1 MDEGIIEGSED
12 TSDAKDH
19 FTYDKQISKGGLRMA
34 IMSTFANL
42 RAQGD
47 VLRGRTFDLLLGRHL
62 EVSVDEIRT
71 SC

>member
-19 FTYDKQISKGGLRMA
+19 FTYDNRSAGGELKMA

-42 RAQGD
+42 RA
-47 VLRGRTFDLLLGRHL
+47 
-62 EVSVDEIRT
+62 
-71 SC
+71 

>member
-19 FTYDKQISKGGLRMA
+19 FTYDKQVSKGGLRMA

-42 RAQGD
+42 RA
-47 VLRGRTFDLLLGRHL
+47 
-62 EVSVDEIRT
+62 
-71 SC
+71 